1 MDEDEVLRCLAEA
14 ESGRLRPELC
24 GGRYV
29 AVAYDIDG
37 TDDEDAF
44 EDEADEG
51 FENVRVLGE
60 VSSVYE
66 AFDLL
71 MAEMADD
78 AEAKKALGAAGLP
91 LVDDD
96 RDGDLLDEG
105 QGDDQGDGQG
115 GGQDGDRN
123 NDLDDDDP
131 DDDPDDEFDDDRGAP
146 ALPGI
151 TSPARRYLAY
161 TALSWTAPMDL
172 VTSSHHESYYLGHA
186 PALFDGARF
195 RFLCSAAP
203 PHHEE
208 AWAILELQPTGEPS
222 DADRALMTASALG
235 DTEAIS
241 AALTAN
247 ADVNALDEHGM
258 TALHA
263 AVAHR
268 RPGAVTALLAA
279 GADPARQAEFGN
291 APHFAG
297 LDHRQRVRSCADRL
311 DGAEHMAVIRSLL
324 DSGAPV
330 DAHDRDGATLI
341 DLALNT
347 LPYPAELVSLLVD
360 RSASSGLLGNRTLG
374 HLLDRLPYRDPRA
387 LRTHVN
393 KVRFLL
399 DAGADP
405 NAAENDGAV
414 FTHRRPALHA
424 LLTGTVYYAHE
435 VPGEVLAALVDEL
448 LRHGARD
455 VPYRGETV
463 LEQVE
468 HRLDD
473 ERFQNY
479 RPVADRLRATAT
491 EQQAR

>member
-1 MDEDEVLRCLAEA
+1 MDEEEVLRCLAEA

-29 AVAYDIDG
+29 AAAYDIDG
-37 TDDEDAF
+37 TDDEDGF
-44 EDEADEG
+44 EDGYEEEVDED

-71 MAEMADD
+71 MAEMADE
-78 AEAKKALGAAGLP
+78 AEAKELLVDTGLP
-91 LVDDD
+91 LDDGLN
-96 RDGDLLDEG
+96 GDLLD
-105 QGDDQGDGQG
+105 DDQGD
-115 GGQDGDRN
+115 GQDGDRN
-123 NDLDDDDP
+123 NDLDHDDPDADDP
-131 DDDPDDEFDDDRGAP
+131 DDDCDDDRGAP

-172 VTSSHHESYYLGHA
+172 VTSSHHEEHYLGHA

-235 DTEAIS
+235 DTEAIG

-311 DGAEHMAVIRSLL
+311 DGAEHAAVIRSLL
-324 DSGAPV
+324 DAGAPV
-330 DAHDRDGATLI
+330 NARDRGGATLI

-347 LPYPAELVSLLVD
+347 LPYPAELVSLLRD
-360 RSASSGLLGNRTLG
+360 RGASSGPLGNGSLG
-374 HLLDRLPYRDPRA
+374 NLLTGLPYRDPRA

-405 NAAENDGAV
+405 NAGENDGAA
-414 FTHRRPALHA
+414 FTHRRPALRA
-424 LLTGTVYYAHE
+424 LLTGTIYYAHE
-435 VPGEVLAALVDEL
+435 VPGKVLAALVDEL

-455 VPYRGETV
+455 VPHRGETV

-468 HRLDD
+468 RLLDD
-473 ERFQNY
+473 QRFQNY
-479 RPVADRLRATAT
+479 QPVADRLRAAAT
-491 EQQAR
+491 EQRAR